1 MENVSAGLAPVSD
14 WIRSCSTLVARAGGP
29 LAADAGATRRR
40 ILEMS
45 KGRCIFDMVVPGR
58 FLSFRGAEARV
69 GRMSV
74 KFLSWDCEGRYE
86 TSTWRTHDHHL
97 ALHIPLR
104 GSFEA
109 RQSGEW
115 VTVAPGSA
123 LVVSAAGET
132 KRRWEGPCD
141 LLNIMIDRDALDQ
154 SVTREAFS
162 GPDGVLHFPD
172 LTLIDLNEAA
182 TLARF
187 VEMIIRDL
195 ETENSAFSDPAV
207 GVEAERVLLQLLL
220 RTMRQEVER
229 RPIHERYRIVPAYM
243 RRAERFIRER
253 HGDSLDIGLIAQGS
267 GVSPR
272 TLQYGFRKYR
282 GASPMGFLRD
292 IRLSFARRALLDGR
306 SGSIHDVSVAVGYRS
321 DSQFA
326 RDYRA
331 SFGESPTETRRTMR
345 G

>member
-1 MENVSAGLAPVSD
+1 MLKSLGPKAPVFD
-14 WIRSCSTLVARAGGP
+14 WISSCATLAQRSGAP
-29 LAADAGATRRR
+29 FAADHGATRQR

-45 KGRCIFDMVVPGR
+45 KGRCIFETIEPGR
-58 FLSFRGAEARV
+58 FLRFRGAEARV
-69 GRMSV
+69 GRMNV
-74 KFLSWDCEGRYE
+74 KFLSWEGEGRYE

-109 RQSGEW
+109 RQTGDW
-115 VTVAPGSA
+115 VDVAPGSA

-132 KRRWEGPCD
+132 RRRWEGPCD

-154 SVTREAFS
+154 SVTREAFA

-172 LTLIDLNEAA
+172 LTLVDLAEAQ
-182 TLARF
+182 TLTRF
-187 VEMIIRDL
+187 VEMIVRDL
-195 ETENSAFSDPAV
+195 ETENSAFSDPAI
-207 GVEAERVLLQLLL
+207 GIEAERVLLQLLL
-220 RTMRQEVER
+220 RTMRHEVER

-243 RRAERFIRER
+243 RRAERLIRER
-253 HGDSLDIGLIAQGS
+253 HAEALDVGAIALGS

-282 GASPMGFLRD
+282 RATPMAFLRD
-292 IRLSFARRALLDGR
+292 IRLSFARRALIDGR
-306 SGSIHDVSVAVGYRS
+306 GGSIHAVAASVGYVS
-321 DSQFA
+321 DSQFS